1 MDAGKLMGI
10 GIGCCIGALVVNI
23 APGPAYS
30 AGIDP
35 KAVWQAFAFGV
46 FLIVLGAFAGA
57 RGRNGSGRTE

>member
-35 KAVWQAFAFGV
+35 KAVWQAFGFGV

-57 RGRNGSGRTE
+57 HSKDGCGRPE